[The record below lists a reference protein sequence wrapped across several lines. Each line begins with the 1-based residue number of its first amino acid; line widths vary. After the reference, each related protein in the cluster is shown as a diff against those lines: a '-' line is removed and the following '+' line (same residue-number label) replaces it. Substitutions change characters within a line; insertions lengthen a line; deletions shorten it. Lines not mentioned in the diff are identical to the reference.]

1 MGYERLTNRSPK
13 NGMAYLVNVK
23 PDEQE
28 VDSPYKDTLKCI
40 MDSFNRLAAYEDS
53 GLSPEEVLEFAR
65 ADAEGRL
72 RVLPCKPGDTIYR
85 LDGLQ
90 YSWQIVSITI
100 YPDEIIFTDD
110 SDNIFGLDNIGKTI
124 FFTRE
129 AAEKALGGGGD
140 A

>member
-1 MGYERLTNRSPK
+1 MERLIIRTQYGPQIKGFCMVEHDFDLTECRILGDVAS
-13 NGMAYLVNVK
+13 
-23 PDEQE
+23 
-28 VDSPYKDTLKCI
+28 
-40 MDSFNRLAAYEDS
+40 RLAAYEDT
-53 GLSPEEVLEFAR
+53 GLTPNEVRELAEAK
-65 ADAEGRL
+65 AEGRL
-72 RVLPCKPGDTIYR
+72 VVMPCKPGDTIYR